1 MTEIKCNACGSPNP
15 SQSRYCNR
23 CGASLASETTQLCP
37 TCDTPNPINLLYCD
51 NCGTRLVDDTS
62 EQEPADDE
70 EPQAGSRSEPFSL
83 PARPPGQTGNLD
95 VSGDLPDW
103 LVTGDFAEDDF
114 HNLADEDELH
124 WLRAAQ
130 EDETWED
137 DEAPTLEELSQEHT
151 PRDDLPTWLMD
162 EESESVIF
170 PGDKSTDELFM
181 ESLSAGEAHEEK
193 SPVEEPSG
201 EEEPAPDH
209 GEAAADE
216 LVSWLSD
223 LEEEEGEDEFG
234 EGSASDLSPPETE
247 AGEEPEE
254 SQEEMSEDNFLQW
267 LSGIQEEEVGA
278 GDRIDAPE
286 EAADVPAW
294 LSKAVPELDPDADP
308 GDEAAEED
316 FEALERS
323 GEPAEESESGDEFIA
338 AAGQE
343 TQLLHGSKA
352 GAEEVAE
359 DDFLHWL
366 DSLDEAAPGLRAD
379 ENLGPLAD
387 DRSLHQ
393 GEPEQ
398 ALDEISD
405 APQATEPSFEVQE
418 EPDEGIDEPEVAEFS
433 QQDFALPDW
442 LGDLSGSEVDAEEAH
457 AQGPEDLPDWLQ
469 DLAPPGAGVA
479 LPYVSGSDAE
489 VAADDQAEESDA
501 DFIARGDDIEEGELP
516 DWLDGVSLE
525 GELTGEDEGEG
536 TDVEMVPERDA
547 DRFVAEDDL
556 QESELPDWLDGVT
569 SELEAPPQMPAADDA
584 SDMDEIA
591 QDAFAQDEISDQAFE
606 EQVEDEI
613 EKHQVSSE
621 DLPDWFSDVLA
632 DIESA
637 DEQSVTSDAS
647 EMSGVPEQLAGSDLP
662 EWLDSPFGDDEEAAE
677 PTPMEEIP
685 EWLRAPLQEQLARA
699 AAERGV
705 DEASLESGDEWRDLL
720 QTPPASTERGDDS
733 AGRENAMAWLE
744 EIRART
750 PAEDV
755 AHSEPDPDAE
765 EPGSPID
772 GIGDALDAS
781 YHATPAYKMRSR
793 TEESIAKE
801 QEQQVLLLRQMAR
814 GERVQTTE
822 ILPLATDMGA
832 LPSAARAIL
841 TLLLLVVV
849 LLGLVGGDAINAL
862 IPQST
867 DSPATTPMEIV
878 LNGVSGEPV
887 LVVFDYTPSMAG
899 ALQPVAVDV
908 MQRLQEGESI
918 PLITSQSAAGLAL
931 AAQATNEI
939 ALTDVG
945 DLGLVTGGALGV
957 RQVGRCMQ
965 EGAHCQTL
973 FGQPVSSEMAAQM
986 ARTATVVLITGERDN
1001 LVAWIEQLEGIDS
1014 VRLAAVITPMLEPVA
1029 APYLLSE
1036 QLSDV
1041 VVANGASTVDATTRG
1056 NNTSAALALSHW
1068 FAVVAIAA
1076 GALFYLISDTVR
1088 SVRG

>member
-23 CGASLASETTQLCP
+23 CGASLASETTHLCP

-51 NCGTRLVDDTS
+51 NCGTRLVDDTG

-70 EPQAGSRSEPFSL
+70 EPQAGSRSQPFSL

-103 LVTGDFAEDDF
+103 LVTGDFEADDF
-114 HNLADEDELH
+114 HDLDDEDELH

-137 DEAPTLEELSQEHT
+137 DEAPTLEELSQDHT

-162 EESESVIF
+162 EESESAIF
-170 PGDKSTDELFM
+170 AGDKSTDELFM
-181 ESLSAGEAHEEK
+181 ESLRAGEAHEEK
-193 SPVEEPSG
+193 APVEESPG
-201 EEEPAPDH
+201 EEEPASDH
-209 GEAAADE
+209 GEAAAGE
-216 LVSWLSD
+216 LASWLSD
-223 LEEEEGEDEFG
+223 LEEEDGENEFG
-234 EGSASDLSPPETE
+234 ETSASDLSPPETE
-247 AGEEPEE
+247 ASEQPEE
-254 SQEEMSEDNFLQW
+254 SQAEMSEDNFLNW
-267 LSGIQEEEVGA
+267 LSGIQEEEIGA
-278 GDRIDAPE
+278 GESRDAPE
-286 EAADVPAW
+286 EAAEIPAW
-294 LSKAVPELDPDADP
+294 LSDAAPERDEDADP
-308 GDEAAEED
+308 GDEVAEED
-316 FEALERS
+316 FEALDLS
-323 GEPAEESESGDEFIA
+323 DEPTEESESGDDFVA
-338 AAGQE
+338 AAGPE
-343 TQLLHGSKA
+343 TQLLQGSRA
-352 GAEEVAE
+352 GEEEVAE

-379 ENLGPLAD
+379 ENLEPLAN
-387 DRSLHQ
+387 DRSLGQ
-393 GEPEQ
+393 EQPEQ
-398 ALDEISD
+398 ASDGISD
-405 APQATEPSFEVQE
+405 APQVSEPSFETPE
-418 EPDEGIDEPEVAEFS
+418 GPDAGIDEKEVAEFS
-433 QQDFALPDW
+433 QEDFALPDW
-442 LGDLSGSEVDAEEAH
+442 LGDLSASEVGAEEAH
-457 AQGPEDLPDWLQ
+457 AEGAEDLPDWLQ
-469 DLAPPGAGVA
+469 DLAPPGAGVT
-479 LPYVSGSDAE
+479 LPYVSGSEAE
-489 VAADDQAEESDA
+489 LAAADQAEESDA
-501 DFIARGDDIEEGELP
+501 DFVTKGEDIEEGELP
-516 DWLDGVSLE
+516 DWLDGVTLE
-525 GELTGEDEGEG
+525 GELTGEDEGERS
-536 TDVEMVPERDA
+536 DVEMVTERDA
-547 DRFVAEDDL
+547 DRFAVEDEL
-556 QESELPDWLDGVT
+556 EASELPDWLDGVT
-569 SELEAPPQMPAADDA
+569 SELEAPPQMPASDDA
-584 SDMDEIA
+584 SDMDETA

-637 DEQSVTSDAS
+637 DEHTVTSDS
-647 EMSGVPEQLAGSDLP
+647 TEMSGVPEQLAGSDLP
-662 EWLDSPFGDDEEAAE
+662 EWLDSPYSDDEEAAE

-685 EWLRAPLQEQLARA
+685 EWLRAPLQERLARA

-705 DEASLESGDEWRDLL
+705 DEASLDGGDEWRDLL
-720 QTPPASTERGDDS
+720 QTPPASTKRGDDS
-733 AGRENAMAWLE
+733 AGRENALAWLE
-744 EIRART
+744 EIRARA
-750 PAEDV
+750 PAKDV
-755 AHSEPDPDAE
+755 ADSEPDPDAE
-765 EPGSPID
+765 GPGSPIA
-772 GIGDALDAS
+772 GIDDALDAS
-781 YHATPAYKMRSR
+781 YHATPANKIRSR

-841 TLLLLVVV
+841 TLLLLLVV

-862 IPQST
+862 IPQAT
-867 DSPATTPMEIV
+867 DSPATTPMETI

-887 LVVFDYTPSMAG
+887 LVVFDYTPAMAG

-908 MQRLQEGESI
+908 MQGLQERESL
-918 PLITSQSAAGLAL
+918 PLIASQSAAGLAL
-931 AAQATNEI
+931 AAEATNET

-965 EGAHCQTL
+965 EGAHCQSL

-986 ARTATVVLITGERDN
+986 ARTSTVVLITGERDN
-1001 LVAWIEQLEGIDS
+1001 LVAWIEQLEGNDS
-1014 VRLAAVITPMLEPVA
+1014 VTLAAVITPMLEPVA
-1029 APYLLSE
+1029 APYRLSD
-1036 QLSDV
+1036 QLADV
-1041 VVANGASTVDATTRG
+1041 VVANGASTADARTSD
-1056 NNTSAALALSHW
+1056 NNAAAALALSHW